1 MRTVIQIIEMLDGPA
16 SIARDTGIPL
26 TTVDSWKRNGFVPEW
41 RRAPLVDLAK
51 RRGVSLS
58 LTDFP
63 TERPT
68 EQARD
73 AA

>member
-26 TTVDSWKRNGFVPEW
+26 TTVDSWKRCGFVPEW
-41 RRAPLVDLAK
+41 RRSPLVELAK
-51 RRGVSLS
+51 ARGKPLS
-58 LTDFP
+58 LADFP
-63 TERPT
+63 SERPT
-68 EQARD
+68 ETRD

>member
-1 MRTVIQIIEMLDGPA
+1 MLTVIQIIEMLDGPA

-26 TTVDSWKRNGFVPEW
+26 TTIDSWKRNGFVPEW
-41 RRAPLVDLAK
+41 RRAPLVDLAE
-51 RRGVSLS
+51 RRGKKLR

-63 TERPT
+63 SERPT
-68 EQARD
+68 EASR